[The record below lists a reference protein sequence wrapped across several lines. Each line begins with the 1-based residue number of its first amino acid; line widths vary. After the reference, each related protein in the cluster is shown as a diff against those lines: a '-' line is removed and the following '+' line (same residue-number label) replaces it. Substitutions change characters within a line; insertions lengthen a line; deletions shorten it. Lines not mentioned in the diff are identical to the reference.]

1 MRVNYC
7 HLFSAQ
13 KAMKLELAVL
23 AVTYGFYTAFEQGAY
38 QASWRV
44 HLFAILAPIFILKFA
59 KDLDVRARLFILTI
73 LAWHIIDVLNT
84 AIGEHRKNTGLVYK
98 NAHPESD
105 ASGVDAGV
113 GPTPEEV
120 PQECG
125 ETIQTES
132 GLGTQDVGRVST
144 QESM

>member
-1 MRVNYC
+1 
-7 HLFSAQ
+7 
-13 KAMKLELAVL
+13 MKLELAVL
-23 AVTYGFYTAFEQGAY
+23 AVTYGFYMAFEQGQY
-38 QASWRV
+38 EASWRV

-84 AIGEHRKNTGLVYK
+84 AIGEHGKNTGLVYK

-113 GPTPEEV
+113 GPTTAEV
-120 PQECG
+120 PQERG
-125 ETIQTES
+125 ETSSAQP
-132 GLGTQDVGRVST
+132 GLDPPEVGREPT
-144 QESM
+144 QESV